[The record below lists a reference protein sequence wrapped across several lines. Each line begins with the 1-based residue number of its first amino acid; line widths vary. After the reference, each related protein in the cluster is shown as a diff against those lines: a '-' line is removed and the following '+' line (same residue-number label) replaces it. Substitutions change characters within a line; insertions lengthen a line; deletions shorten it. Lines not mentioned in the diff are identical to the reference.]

1 MTFRQ
6 TACFTPAGQHKH
18 EKHFIL
24 NKWLRRSLRHLVH
37 NEYRSQSVRYLVFQH
52 EFDYKKSAEISL
64 RTVFLRND
72 SPVKRTLIA
81 LPHQLSALF
90 HTAVY
95 LSPVNA
101 PLTLPLRY

>member
-1 MTFRQ
+1 MPTMTFRQ

-24 NKWLRRSLRHLVH
+24 NKWLRRSLRHLV
-37 NEYRSQSVRYLVFQH
+37 FQH

-64 RTVFLRND
+64 RTVFLWND

-81 LPHQLSALF
+81 LPHQLLALF